1 MMPVRRDVHPHLP
14 ADRISNWHERGTHVT
29 HFLNALSIFFP
40 TGERFF
46 MDSVRNYR
54 HLVTDP
60 ELKQAVAGFI
70 GQEAMHTREHV
81 LYNDLLDRAGLPAT
95 RIDRF
100 VGKFLNMLRKYTPNS
115 HQLAV
120 TVALEHYTAM
130 LAGQV
135 LAHEDGLGRNSEP
148 GYRQVWMWHAME
160 ETEHK
165 AVSYDVWNLAI
176 KPGLRRY
183 ILRTSTMLLT
193 TVTFWAMVFYVHMRL
208 ILADRTCKNK
218 FFGLGKAF
226 HYLWI
231 HPAPLRKIIP
241 EFFDFFRP
249 SFHPWDE
256 DNRAALERLPKLI
269 SEIEAYAAANGEAP
283 SPSIRR
289 KLSTAGAAGS

>member
-14 ADRISNWHERGTHVT
+14 ADRICDWHERGNHVT
-29 HFLNALSIFFP
+29 HFFNALSVFFP

-54 HLVTDP
+54 DCVTDP

-81 LYNDLLDRAGLPAT
+81 LYNDLLDRAGLPAG

-100 VGKFLNMLRKYTPNS
+100 VGTFLNLLRKHTPKS

-130 LAGQV
+130 LAGHV
-135 LAHEDGLGRNSEP
+135 LATDDALGRISQP
-148 GYRQVWMWHAME
+148 GYRQVWMWHALE

-165 AVSYDVWNLAI
+165 AVSYDVWNIAI
-176 KPGLRRY
+176 RPGLRRY
-183 ILRTSTMLLT
+183 LLRTSVMLLT
-193 TVTFWAMVFYVHMRL
+193 TLIFWSMVFYVHLRL
-208 ILADRTCKNK
+208 IFADRTCKRK
-218 FFGLGKAF
+218 FLGLGKVF
-226 HYLWI
+226 HFLWI
-231 HPAPLRKIIP
+231 HPALLRKIIP
-241 EFFDFFRP
+241 EWLDFFRP

-256 DNRAALERLPKLI
+256 DNRAALARLPKLI

>member
-14 ADRISNWHERGTHVT
+14 ADRICDWHERGNHVS
-29 HFLNALSIFFP
+29 HFFNALSIFFP

-46 MDSVRNYR
+46 MDSVRSYR
-54 HLVTDP
+54 DCVTDP
-60 ELKQAVAGFI
+60 ELKQAVASFI

-81 LYNDLLDRAGLPAT
+81 LYNDLLDHAGLPAA

-100 VGKFLNMLRKYTPNS
+100 VGKFLNLLRKYTPKS

-130 LAGQV
+130 LAGHM
-135 LAHEDGLGRNSEP
+135 LADNDALGRMSQP
-148 GYRQVWMWHAME
+148 GYRQVWMWQAME

-176 KPGLRRY
+176 RPGLRRY
-183 ILRTSTMLLT
+183 LLHTSVMLLT
-193 TVTFWAMVFYVHMRL
+193 TVIFWSMVFYVHLRL
-208 ILADRTCKNK
+208 IFADRTCKRR
-218 FFGLGKAF
+218 FLGLGKAF
-226 HYLWI
+226 HFLWV
-231 HPAPLRKIIP
+231 HPALLRRIIP
-241 EFFDFFRP
+241 EWLDFFRS

-256 DNRAALERLPKLI
+256 DNRAALARLPKLI

>member
-1 MMPVRRDVHPHLP
+1 
-14 ADRISNWHERGTHVT
+14 
-29 HFLNALSIFFP
+29 
-40 TGERFF
+40 
-46 MDSVRNYR
+46 
-54 HLVTDP
+54 
-60 ELKQAVAGFI
+60 
-70 GQEAMHTREHV
+70 V

-100 VGKFLNMLRKYTPNS
+100 IGKFLNVLRKYTPKS

-135 LAHEDGLGRNSEP
+135 LSHEDGLGRNSEP
-148 GYRQVWMWHAME
+148 GYRQVWLWHAME

-176 KPGLRRY
+176 KPGVGRY
-183 ILRTSTMLLT
+183 LTRTLTMLVT
-193 TVTFWAMVFYVHMRL
+193 TVTFWAMVFYVHLRL
-208 ILADRTCKNK
+208 IFADRTCKNK

-226 HYLWI
+226 HFLWI

-256 DNRAALERLPKLI
+256 DNRDALARLPKLI

>member
-1 MMPVRRDVHPHLP
+1 
-14 ADRISNWHERGTHVT
+14 
-29 HFLNALSIFFP
+29 
-40 TGERFF
+40 
-46 MDSVRNYR
+46 
-54 HLVTDP
+54 VTDP

-81 LYNDLLDRAGLPAT
+81 LYNDLLDRAGLPAN

-100 VGKFLNMLRKYTPNS
+100 VGKFLNVLRKYTPKS

-130 LAGQV
+130 LANQV
-135 LAHEDGLGRNSEP
+135 LSHEDGLGRNSQP
-148 GYRQVWMWHAME
+148 GYRQVWLWHAME

-183 ILRTSTMLLT
+183 IMRTSVMLLT
-193 TVTFWAMVFYVHMRL
+193 TVSFWLMVFYVHLRL
-208 ILADRTCKNK
+208 IFADRTCKNK
-218 FFGLGKAF
+218 FFGLGRAF
-226 HYLWI
+226 HFLWI

-241 EFFDFFRP
+241 EFFDYFRP

-289 KLSTAGAAGS
+289 KLSAASAAGS